1 MKGKIIALLVG
12 ACCSFSALAQ
22 TNTNDDWKLVWN
34 DEFDGT
40 GPLVIERWKA
50 ESGFVRNEEYQWYQQ
65 QNAYRQEGVLVLEG
79 RAGIGKPTARLPAI
93 PLPASTHAAT
103 FLSVMAGWR

>member
-1 MKGKIIALLVG
+1 MKIQICVYLCKHNAKFKKMKGKIIALLVG

-34 DEFDGT
+34 DEFDGN

-50 ESGFVRNEEYQWYQQ
+50 EHGFVRNEEYQWYQQ

-79 RAGIGKPTARLPAI
+79 
-93 PLPASTHAAT
+93 SAANSPSA
-103 FLSVMAGWR
+103 LDGWR